1 MPRKGLPVD
10 FKIGDDVGLTLQER
24 RVMDLRLTGKSFEA
38 IAAEVGYAGPGS
50 AYKALKRAMAK
61 TLQEPA
67 DELRRIEGER
77 LDRMYEIA
85 YGIATGAV
93 VAGKGDAALRALDRL
108 LTVQARR
115 AALLGLDAPVRIEE
129 HVITED
135 AIDAE
140 LRRLSEQLAERG
152 LVSPDRDAVTTS

>member
-1 MPRKGLPVD
+1 MTRKSATEAEVPED
-10 FKIGDDVGLTLQER
+10 IGLTLQER
-24 RVMDLRLTGKSFEA
+24 QVMDLRLAGKSFTV

-50 AYKALKRAMAK
+50 AYKALKRAMQK

-77 LDRMYEIA
+77 LDRLFEVA
-85 YGIATGAV
+85 FAKATGS
-93 VAGKGDAALRALDRL
+93 GERALVAIDRCL
-108 LTVQARR
+108 QIQARR

-140 LRRLSEQLAERG
+140 IRRLAEQMDERG
-152 LVSPDRDAVTTS
+152 QSVPDAV